1 MVHTDVGIVVK
12 RENIA
17 AVEMA
22 REMVEKFDRSGIKF
36 CSDRHTSQM
45 LKCRCLE
52 FDDMSQNEL
61 DCVLAVGGDGTI
73 LSVAR
78 QVAKLCIPILGI
90 NMGHLGFLAE
100 VDPLRYEEALKNL
113 LKGQYT
119 VEERTMVEA
128 TVFQDGYSSRELI
141 ALNDIVISKN
151 SFARLLRFDVFVNE
165 EHFSAF
171 QADGV
176 IVSSPTGSTA
186 YSLSAGGPLVSPNID
201 AMLVTPICAHIL
213 SSRPLVVSGDDM
225 IRVELNSSHSDIAIT
240 ADGQETVK
248 LGPKDVIT
256 IRKSPY
262 KTRFVK
268 LGNDSF
274 YKVLKDR
281 LKAGRM

>member
-12 RENIA
+12 RENVA

-22 REMVEKFDRSGIKF
+22 REMVEKFDRSGIEF

-128 TVFQDGYSSRELI
+128 TVFQDGDSSRELI

-165 EHFSAF
+165 EHFSTF

-213 SSRPLVVSGDDM
+213 SSRPLVVSGDDI

-256 IRKSPY
+256 IRKSPH